1 MKCLLSLLLLSVFL
15 ITTTHAAHA
24 QNTLDQAG
32 RVFQNLAG
40 LDQNNKN
47 TNQVTAQPANQ
58 TASQDTGLAS
68 NSSGTKEVQTEQDK
82 VVKNVSQATG
92 QAAKRA
98 GETLSSV
105 GNQVGE
111 AFKNLT
117 GLGQDKNASGK

>member
-24 QNTLDQAG
+24 QNMLDQAG

-40 LDQNNKN
+40 LDQNNKY

-58 TASQDTGLAS
+58 TASQDTDMAS
-68 NSSGTKEVQTEQDK
+68 NSSGTKEVQTEQDE
-82 VVKNVSQATG
+82 VVKNVSQSTG

-98 GETLSSV
+98 GETLGSV
-105 GNQVGE
+105 GSQVGE

-117 GLGQDKNASGK
+117 GLGQDGNASGK

>member
-24 QNTLDQAG
+24 QNILDQAG
-32 RVFQNLAG
+32 RVFQNLAV
-40 LDQNNKN
+40 LDQNNKY
-47 TNQVTAQPANQ
+47 TILVTAQPANQ
-58 TASQDTGLAS
+58 TASQDTDLAS

-82 VVKNVSQATG
+82 VVKNVSQVTG

-105 GNQVGE
+105 GSQVGE

-117 GLGQDKNASGK
+117 GLGQEGNASSK

>member
-32 RVFQNLAG
+32 RVFQNLAE

-58 TASQDTGLAS
+58 TASQDTESSIKQFWNKRGS
-68 NSSGTKEVQTEQDK
+68 N
-82 VVKNVSQATG
+82 
-92 QAAKRA
+92 
-98 GETLSSV
+98 
-105 GNQVGE
+105 
-111 AFKNLT
+111 
-117 GLGQDKNASGK
+117 